1 LRHCATFC
9 DMLIIYRKVLE
20 PPGGR
25 PFVGIIIPDDYDPL
39 WI

>member
-1 LRHCATFC
+1 MNF
-9 DMLIIYRKVLE
+9 RKMLE

-25 PFVGIIIPDDYDPL
+25 PFVGNIIIIIPDDYGPL